1 MPRGGRREGAGRKP
15 GVPQRHPVRKR
26 QAVVAMEAGAA
37 GLTPV
42 DYLLGIMRND
52 ELDLAVRLDA
62 AKAVAPYVHPRLAV
76 IDSTTRAEVS
86 TSTLTK
92 EERRERARRAI
103 LEAFAERPLKLI
115 EGEVVEGGYKVIAG
129 TEVSA
134 VDEQAKGE

>member
-1 MPRGGRREGAGRKP
+1 
-15 GVPQRHPVRKR
+15 
-26 QAVVAMEAGAA
+26 MEAGAA